1 MLPTAPTRTR
11 LIRAPRIRTPRAT
24 MTTTGAAT
32 RTATPT
38 CIPPATTTTTTTTR
52 HTATGTTLTPFIS
65 SSTIAAFSVDST
77 VETIDSADIVG
88 STEVAGSG
96 DIAEAL
102 SVMAGLAILGGSAVS
117 ADVEEAPS
125 SLVLEGPGVRSLR
138 AAVSALASND
148 LADALSVT
156 ADSDLQ
162 APQAAVSLM
171 GSGDLGEASA
181 VLVDSVI
188 RVFQMAL
195 TPAVASAAALSGFPE
210 EDDAWPL
217 DRLEGAEGASYSRE
231 SSRPLAG
238 RRACSFESR
247 TLMPAP
253 AG

>member
-1 MLPTAPTRTR
+1 
-11 LIRAPRIRTPRAT
+11 
-24 MTTTGAAT
+24 
-32 RTATPT
+32 
-38 CIPPATTTTTTTTR
+38 
-52 HTATGTTLTPFIS
+52 
-65 SSTIAAFSVDST
+65 
-77 VETIDSADIVG
+77 
-88 STEVAGSG
+88 
-96 DIAEAL
+96 L

-117 ADVEEAPS
+117 ADVEEARS
-125 SLVLEGPGVRSLR
+125 SLVLEGPGVRTLR
-138 AAVSALASND
+138 AAAPALASND

-162 APQAAVSLM
+162 ALQAAVSIM

-210 EDDAWPL
+210 EDAWPL

-247 TLMPAP
+247 TFMPAP